1 MKKESLNYIASV
13 LKGETPEERTTP
25 DYYEIIGFLYS
36 HRIAGLFYDRAEKH
50 GIPLPLKAK
59 RLLGNTFAAQKR
71 RTAFM
76 RERLKEIAEA
86 VIRKDIPCVFPKGSY
101 LSNMKSGE
109 ELYADGE
116 RVSNDID
123 IIVRPDGIT
132 LVADVLTELGF
143 VQGRYDAEKNRI
155 IPFTRLEILTR
166 RMNRGETAPYVKLTG
181 NCEFPFIEADINF
194 SLGNTPNEYSAA
206 LEDIVGSREIYHG
219 KVSLPAAPPELFFI
233 HLILHQYKESALYFM
248 TERGKD
254 LELYKLA
261 DMYYMWNSGLL
272 DKALLREKI
281 EKHGIANEARAVL
294 TQVREA
300 FATECFDE
308 LINCIGTGP
317 AEQPYVTDYAD
328 KRTYAW
334 VGSVKE
340 RLCAFDCSRL
350 LQRVAESK
358 HGN

>member
-1 MKKESLNYIASV
+1 MTKESLNHITSV
-13 LKGETPEERTTP
+13 LKGETPDERTTP
-25 DYYEIIGFLYS
+25 DFYEILGFVYA

-50 GIPLPLKAK
+50 GIQLPLKAK
-59 RLLGNTFAAQKR
+59 RLLGNTFDAQKR

-76 RERLKEIAEA
+76 RERLKEIAQA

-132 LVADVLTELGF
+132 AVADVLTELGF
-143 VQGRYDAEKNRI
+143 VQGRYDAEENRI

-166 RMNRGETAPYVKLTG
+166 RMNRGETAPYVKLT
-181 NCEFPFIEADINF
+181 NDREFPFIEADINF
-194 SLGNTPNEYSAA
+194 SLGNTPGEYTDV
-206 LEDIVGSREIYHG
+206 LEDIVSSRTVYDG
-219 KVSLPAAPPELFFI
+219 KVTLPVTTPELFFI

-248 TERGKD
+248 VERGKD

-261 DMYYMWNSGLL
+261 DIYYLWNNGML
-272 DKALLREKI
+272 DKAFLREKI
-281 EKHGIANEARAVL
+281 ENHGIANETRAVL
-294 TQVREA
+294 SQVREA

-308 LINCIGTGP
+308 FVNCIGAGP
-317 AEQPYVTDYAD
+317 AEQPYVTDYEN

-340 RLCAFDCSRL
+340 RLCAFDCRRL
-350 LQRVAESK
+350 LQRVAESR